1 MSSRGRAIAAT
12 VTFAALMGAA
22 WLMVASRSASALT
35 VYCAHDVIFAEQL
48 IAQFRDHTGVQTEAT
63 YDTEVAKSLGL
74 VQRLEREAAHPL
86 CDVFWNNEPLG
97 TMSLAAKGLLEPY
110 ESPEAAKRPA
120 TFRDPEN
127 RWTGFGVRYRVWIV
141 NTEKMPAM
149 MDAIEQRMNG
159 GDLSRVAIAE
169 PLYGTTLTHWSL
181 LWNRMGAEEL
191 KRWHRSLKDR
201 GVHFVKGNGA
211 VRDLVAAGTCDFG
224 MTDTDDFF
232 GALDAK
238 NPVAMLPIRV
248 EGKTIAIP
256 NTVSIVKGARHP
268 KEARL
273 LVDFLLSAKSDVALA
288 KSGSRQAP
296 VHADVAG
303 MDVPAEIAEMH
314 AWAADAADLSGLSQ
328 SRDECLEWLLKE
340 FAP

>member
-1 MSSRGRAIAAT
+1 VSARGRAITAA
-12 VTFAALMGAA
+12 VIFAALMGAA
-22 WLMVASRSASALT
+22 WLMVAGRSAAALI
-35 VYCAHDVIFAEQL
+35 VYCAHDAIFSEQL
-48 IAQFRDHTGVQTEAT
+48 IASFSNQTGVLTEAT
-63 YDTEVAKSLGL
+63 YDSEVAKSLGL

-97 TMSLAAKGLLEPY
+97 TMSLAAKGLFEPY

-120 TFRDPEN
+120 AFRDLEN

-141 NTEKMPAM
+141 NTDKLPATM
-149 MDAIEQRMNG
+149 EAIEQRMNG

-191 KRWHRSLKDR
+191 KKWHQGLKER

-211 VRDLVAAGTCDFG
+211 VRDLVAAGTCDLG

-232 GALDAK
+232 GALDTK

-256 NTVSIVKGARHP
+256 NTVSIVKGTRHP
-268 KEARL
+268 EAARRF
-273 LVDFLLSAKSDVALA
+273 VDFLLSANSELALA

-296 VHADVAG
+296 VHTDVAG
-303 MDVPAEIAEMH
+303 MEIPAEIGEMH
-314 AWAADAADLSGLSQ
+314 AWATDAADLSGLTQ
-328 SRDECLEWLLKE
+328 PRDECLAWLQKE

>member
-1 MSSRGRAIAAT
+1 M
-12 VTFAALMGAA
+12 
-22 WLMVASRSASALT
+22 
-35 VYCAHDVIFAEQL
+35 
-48 IAQFRDHTGVQTEAT
+48 
-63 YDTEVAKSLGL
+63 
-74 VQRLEREAAHPL
+74 QRLEREADHPI

-97 TMSLAAKGLLEPY
+97 TMSLAAKGLFEPY
-110 ESPEAAKRPA
+110 ESPEAAKRPG

-141 NTEKMPAM
+141 NTDKMPATVE
-149 MDAIEQRMNG
+149 AVEERMNG

-181 LWNRMGAEEL
+181 LWNRMGPEEF
-191 KRWHRSLKDR
+191 KKWHASLKSR

-211 VRDLVAAGTCDFG
+211 VRDLVAAGTCDLG

-256 NTVSIVKGARHP
+256 NTVSIVKRGAASRGGA
-268 KEARL
+268 EVRR
-273 LVDFLLSAKSDVALA
+273 LSAF
-288 KSGSRQAP
+288 GEERRG
-296 VHADVAG
+296 AG
-303 MDVPAEIAEMH
+303 EVGIAAGAGAYGRRGRWMCPPRLPRCM
-314 AWAADAADLSGLSQ
+314 AG
-328 SRDECLEWLLKE
+328 RPRPRICRG
-340 FAP
+340 

>member
-1 MSSRGRAIAAT
+1 
-12 VTFAALMGAA
+12 MGAA
-22 WLMVASRSASALT
+22 WLMVAGRSAASLV
-35 VYCAHDVIFAEQL
+35 VYCAHDSVFSEKL
-48 IAQFRDHTGVQTEAT
+48 IAQFTEQTGVRTETT
-63 YDTEVAKSLGL
+63 YDSEVAKSLGL
-74 VQRLEREAAHPL
+74 VQRLEREAANPL

-97 TMSLAAKGLLEPY
+97 TMSLAARGLFEPY
-110 ESPEAAKRPA
+110 ESPEASKRPG

-141 NTEKMPAM
+141 NKDKLPATI
-149 MDAIEQRMNG
+149 AAVEERMNG

-181 LWNRMGAEEL
+181 LWNRMGSEEL
-191 KRWHRSLKDR
+191 KKWHLSLKSR

-211 VRDLVAAGTCDFG
+211 VRDLVAAGTCDLG

-232 GALDAK
+232 GALDTK

-256 NTVSIVKGARHP
+256 NTVSIVKGAKHP
-268 KEARL
+268 EAARKF
-273 LVDFLLSAKSDVALA
+273 VDFLLSAKSDVALA

-296 VHADVAG
+296 VHTDVVG
-303 MDVPAEIAEMH
+303 MDLPAEIAEMH
-314 AWAADAADLSGLSQ
+314 GWATDAADLSGLTQ
-328 SRDECLEWLLKE
+328 SRDDCLAWLLKE

>member
-1 MSSRGRAIAAT
+1 VAT
-12 VTFAALMGAA
+12 VAFAALTGAA
-22 WLMVASRSASALT
+22 WLMVTGRSASALI
-35 VYCAHDVIFAEQL
+35 VYCAHDAVFSEQL
-48 IAQFRDHTGVQTEAT
+48 LAQFRDQTGVQTEAT

-97 TMSLAAKGLLEPY
+97 TMSLASQGLLEPY

-120 TFRDPEN
+120 AFRDPEH

-141 NTEKMPAM
+141 NTEKMLAT

-159 GDLSRVAIAE
+159 GDLSKVAIAE

-191 KRWHRSLKDR
+191 KKWHRSLKER

-211 VRDLVAAGTCDFG
+211 VRDLVAAGTCDLG

-238 NPVAMLPIRV
+238 KPVATQPIRV

-296 VHADVAG
+296 VHADVTG
-303 MDVPAEIAEMH
+303 MDLPAEIAEMH
-314 AWAADAADLSGLSQ
+314 VWAAEAADLSGLGR
-328 SRDECLEWLLKE
+328 SRDECLAWLQKE